1 MPTYKFK
8 LRSNGDCLADEC
20 GIALPD
26 ATTAHR
32 YACAVAREL
41 MRCRETVTRHWCL
54 EVYRDGEGPVCDILF
69 ASVDPTLDH
78 LRPATRTL
86 VESVNAT
93 KRALED
99 EIYSAKL
106 VMGDSRALVAGSR
119 GKPYL
124 ITRNGEITVR
134 SLDQV

>member
-1 MPTYKFK
+1 M
-8 LRSNGDCLADEC
+8 
-20 GIALPD
+20 
-26 ATTAHR
+26 
-32 YACAVAREL
+32 
-41 MRCRETVTRHWCL
+41 
-54 EVYRDGEGPVCDILF
+54 
-69 ASVDPTLDH
+69 
-78 LRPATRTL
+78 
-86 VESVNAT
+86 ESVNAT

-106 VMGDSRALVAGSR
+106 VMGDSRALVARSR

>member
-1 MPTYKFK
+1 
-8 LRSNGDCLADEC
+8 
-20 GIALPD
+20 
-26 ATTAHR
+26 
-32 YACAVAREL
+32 
-41 MRCRETVTRHWCL
+41 
-54 EVYRDGEGPVCDILF
+54 VCDILF

-78 LRPATRTL
+78 LRRATRTL
-86 VESVNAT
+86 VESGNAT

-106 VMGDSRALVAGSR
+106 VMGDSRALVARSR